1 MNEIVVPTADGTTT
15 PADNEPKPAPIV
27 GRDARALLR
36 DTVKRIENLEAE
48 RAELSGLIRDV
59 YAEAKANGLSPKIL
73 RQVVRL
79 RKMDAAD
86 RAEQDTLRRLYCNSL
101 GMKSPG
107 TQE

>member
-1 MNEIVVPTADGTTT
+1 MNVIVPTADGTTT
-15 PADNEPKPAPIV
+15 PADNEPKPAPVV
-27 GRDARALLR
+27 GRDARTLIR

-48 RAELSGLIRDV
+48 RSEISEAIRDV
-59 YAEAKANGLSPKIL
+59 YAEAKGNGLSPKIL
-73 RQVVRL
+73 RQVIRL

-101 GMKSPG
+101 GMKTPG